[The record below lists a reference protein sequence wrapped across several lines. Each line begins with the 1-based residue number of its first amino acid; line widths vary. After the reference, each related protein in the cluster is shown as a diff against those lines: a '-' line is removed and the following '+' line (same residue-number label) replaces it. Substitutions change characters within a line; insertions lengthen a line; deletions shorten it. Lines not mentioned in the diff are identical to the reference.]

1 MSDTNQNAVDTDS
14 IDYEDTDLRSVD
26 NSPWLTLSATFGL
39 QSIPPAARNYIRGRC
54 RNAEEEFYSVFDA
67 DGEPERHHEEPYSTK
82 STVDATAYVDL
93 TDAEYASARAV
104 VRGMVES
111 LQLLVYRMREQHSE
125 YEPPTE
131 VDAEEIP
138 QI

>member
-1 MSDTNQNAVDTDS
+1 MAH
-14 IDYEDTDLRSVD
+14 
-26 NSPWLTLSATFGL
+26 LSATFGL

-54 RNAEEEFYSVFDA
+54 RNAEREFYSIFDA

-82 STVDATAYVDL
+82 ATVDATAYVDL

-104 VRGMVES
+104 VRGMIES
-111 LQLLVYRMREQHSE
+111 LQLLVYDMREQHSE

>member
-1 MSDTNQNAVDTDS
+1 MSDTEVDAVDTDS
-14 IDYEDTDLRSVD
+14 IDYEDTDLHTVD
-26 NSPWLTLSATFGL
+26 TVPWLTLSATFEIEG
-39 QSIPPAARNYIRGRC
+39 IPSAARNYVRSRC
-54 RNAEEEFYSVFDA
+54 RNAEREFYSVFDA

-82 STVDATAYVDL
+82 ATVEATAYVDL
-93 TDAEYASARAV
+93 SKAEYASAKAV
-104 VRGMVES
+104 VRGMIES

-125 YEPPTE
+125 YEAPTE

>member
-1 MSDTNQNAVDTDS
+1 MSDTEEIAVDTDS

-82 STVDATAYVDL
+82 ATVDATAYVDL

-111 LQLLVYRMREQHSE
+111 LQLLVYRMREQHND
-125 YEPPTE
+125 YEPPRE

>member
-1 MSDTNQNAVDTDS
+1 MCDTNQNAVDTDS
-14 IDYEDTDLRSVD
+14 IDYEGTDLRSVD
-26 NSPWLTLSATFGL
+26 TLPWLTMSATFEL

-82 STVDATAYVDL
+82 ATVEATAYVDL
-93 TDAEYASARAV
+93 SKAEYASAKAV
-104 VRGMVES
+104 VRGMIES

>member
-1 MSDTNQNAVDTDS
+1 MSDTEVDAVETHS
-14 IDYEDTDLRSVD
+14 IDYEDTDLYTVD
-26 NSPWLTLSATFGL
+26 NSPWLTLSATFEL
-39 QSIPPAARNYIRGRC
+39 QSIPPAARNYVRGRC

-82 STVDATAYVDL
+82 ATVEATAYVDL
-93 TDAEYASARAV
+93 SKAEYASAKAV
-104 VRGMVES
+104 VRGMIES

>member
-1 MSDTNQNAVDTDS
+1 MCDTNQIAVDTDS
-14 IDYEDTDLRSVD
+14 IDYEGTDLRSVD
-26 NSPWLTLSATFGL
+26 TLPWLTMSATFELEG
-39 QSIPPAARNYIRGRC
+39 IPSAARNYVRSRC
-54 RNAEEEFYSVFDA
+54 RNAEEEFYSCFDA

-82 STVDATAYVDL
+82 ATVDATVYVDL
-93 TDAEYASARAV
+93 SKAEYASAKAV

-111 LQLLVYRMREQHSE
+111 LQLLVYDMRDKHSD
-125 YEPPTE
+125 YEAPTE

>member
-1 MSDTNQNAVDTDS
+1 MCDTEEIAVDTDS

-39 QSIPPAARNYIRGRC
+39 QSIPPAARNYVRSRC
-54 RNAEEEFYSVFDA
+54 RNAESEFYSCFDG
-67 DGEPERHHEEPYSTK
+67 DGKAERHREEPYSTK
-82 STVDATAYVDL
+82 ATVEAMAQVDYS
-93 TDAEYASARAV
+93 DAEYASAKAV
-104 VRGMVES
+104 VRGMIES

-131 VDAEEIP
+131 VDADRVP

>member
-1 MSDTNQNAVDTDS
+1 MCDTEEIAVDTDS
-14 IDYEDTDLRSVD
+14 IDYEDTDLHTVD
-26 NSPWLTLSATFGL
+26 AVPWLTLSATFEL
-39 QSIPPAARNYIRGRC
+39 QSIPPAARNYVRSRC
-54 RNAEEEFYSVFDA
+54 RNAESEFYSCFDA

-82 STVDATAYVDL
+82 ATVDATAYVDL
-93 TDAEYASARAV
+93 SKAEYASARAV

-111 LQLLVYRMREQHSE
+111 LQLLVYRMREQYSE
-125 YEPPTE
+125 YEAPTE

>member
-1 MSDTNQNAVDTDS
+1 MSDTEEIAVDTDS

-54 RNAEEEFYSVFDA
+54 RNAEREFYSIFDA

-82 STVDATAYVDL
+82 ATVDATAYVDL

-111 LQLLVYRMREQHSE
+111 LQLLVYRMREQHND
-125 YEPPTE
+125 YEPPRE